1 MSEFRRRL
9 MMAAQGGGTP
19 MQKDYVKFDVLSSG
33 TVTFVF
39 KTTTTSSDAEYL
51 QYSFDGGDTWGTW
64 ENPASKTAE
73 KSWSMDVESGDIILW
88 RGAASCFNPNVANV
102 NNASRFGGTATYN
115 LSGDILSLLSDNYEK
130 ITAIPTSYCFAG
142 IFANTKIADASKLKM
157 SLTKDFCYRNT
168 FYQSIMTIAP
178 KVLPTANGNGAYFN
192 AFMNC
197 KSLIVP
203 PELPA
208 TTLGAN
214 CYCGMFDSCSNLQSA
229 PTLPFTGQIPSNG
242 YRTMFKGCGKIDYIK
257 SLHTSQKSGGMYQ
270 WVQNV
275 AATGIFVK
283 NINATWTDT
292 GVSGIPTGWTVIY
305 YNTST
310 DKYYLSD
317 KTTECDDHGNVIN

>member
-1 MSEFRRRL
+1 MSRFRRRL
-9 MMAAQGGGTP
+9 MMAAQGGAA
-19 MQKDYVKFDVLSSG
+19 QKDYLKFEILTTG
-33 TVTFVF
+33 TVSFVF
-39 KTTTTSSDAEYL
+39 KTTTTSTDAESIS
-51 QYSFDGGDTWGTW
+51 YSLDNGETWTIW
-64 ENPASKTAE
+64 ENPADKTEE
-73 KSWSMDVESGDIILW
+73 KSRAIYAPSGTIVLW
-88 RGAASCFNPNVANV
+88 KGVASCFNPNVANI
-102 NNASRFGGTATYN
+102 NNASKFGGDATYN
-115 LSGDILSLLSDNYEK
+115 ISGNILSLLSDNFEN
-130 ITAIPTSYCFAG
+130 ITTIPSSYCFTG
-142 IFANTKIADASKLKM
+142 LFANAKIVDASQLKM
-157 SLTKDFCYRNT
+157 PLTNDFCYRNI
-168 FYQSIMTIAP
+168 FYQSTMTVAP

-192 AFMNC
+192 AFSNC

-229 PTLPFTGQIPSNG
+229 PTLPFTGEIPSNG

-292 GVSGIPTGWTVIY
+292 GVSGVPTGWTLIY
-305 YNTST
+305 YDPST

-317 KTTECDDHGNVIN
+317 KTTECDDHGNVINA